1 MNKYFPSKVSC
12 ELGVTEMQEN
22 ILAISLYISLAVTI
36 LCSIFITNSLG
47 PRKTALLALYMSI
60 VFTVLC
66 AAVPNYWTLLLS
78 RIMIGV
84 GIGLNLSPS
93 GLFFADGAS
102 CKKVYIQGTFIWVLL
117 WEASGAWV
125 GALGYVALK
134 YVSWREFL
142 LLTSVPVF
150 IPPIFMLHFVLTEDA
165 KPKEECQPILENSET
180 SRKFP
185 TLRLAKAS
193 VCYFLQEAQLYG
205 LIILLPGLLRSINML
220 NNGSNNDNDP
230 CSGVVQGS
238 DFISLTII
246 NSGMI
251 LGIILAGLLHNRL
264 PPRLVYPAV
273 AALTTVCF
281 VVLYFYQSTYWLVVV
296 IGFMSYMFSKFQ
308 EMRLSLLQ
316 YDADYFGRENITVCS
331 GVMYGIATL
340 GSVFGTTCAAFLNPG
355 IEVFIALGF
364 LFMISLIFLK

>member
-1 MNKYFPSKVSC
+1 
-12 ELGVTEMQEN
+12 MQEN

-47 PRKTALLALYMSI
+47 PRKTVLLAMYMSI

-93 GLFFADGAS
+93 GLFFTNGAS
-102 CKKVYIQGTFIWVLL
+102 CRKVYLQGTFIWVLF
-117 WEASGAWV
+117 WESSGAWI
-125 GALGYVALK
+125 GALGYFVLK
-134 YVSWREFL
+134 YFSWREFL

-150 IPPIFMLHFVLTEDA
+150 IPPILLLHFVLTEDA
-165 KPKEECQPILENSET
+165 VPREETQPILENCET
-180 SRKFP
+180 VQTSGKFP

-193 VCYFLQEAQLYG
+193 LCYFLQEAQLYG

-220 NNGSNNDNDP
+220 HGSSNDNDP
-230 CSGVVQGS
+230 CSAVVQGS
-238 DFISLTII
+238 DFIFLAII

-251 LGIILAGLLHNRL
+251 LGIILGGMLQNRFS
-264 PPRLVYPAV
+264 PILVYPPV

-281 VVLYFYQSTYWLVVV
+281 VVLYFYQKTYWLVVA
-296 IGFMSYMFSKFQ
+296 IGFMSYMFLKIQ
-308 EMRLSLLQ
+308 NIRLNMVQ

-331 GVMYGIATL
+331 GIMYGVATL

-355 IEVFIALGF
+355 IEVFIALGIT
-364 LFMISLIFLK
+364 FMISLNFLKS